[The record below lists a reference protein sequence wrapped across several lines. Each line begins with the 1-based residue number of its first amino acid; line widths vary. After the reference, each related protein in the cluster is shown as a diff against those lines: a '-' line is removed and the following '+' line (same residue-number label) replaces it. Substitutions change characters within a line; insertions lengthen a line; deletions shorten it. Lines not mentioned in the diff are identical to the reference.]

1 MANTMNT
8 LSSYVESVDSNQELT
23 IQCSTIQTL
32 FESTSPIK
40 DQESIC
46 GNDLFEDEL
55 RRCRGTI
62 LDNKTQNIVQL
73 GSFFPYE
80 FTEEEEENC
89 KEKMEK
95 LNQKFED
102 MDVEYSY
109 EGTIVRIFYHKQWY
123 VSTHRK
129 LDAGRSKW
137 GSNDSFKFLF
147 EEGLKESYNLSL
159 KDLFSLLNLRFQY
172 TFMIMANENTRFV
185 CVSNHLKRVYLVGSN
200 DPEILIPIERLPK
213 PDMTFKNV
221 AEIFQFVKGMK
232 YPFTYQGLLLVH
244 KNGSQYRIIGNEYA
258 NMYKVRNNEQS
269 IPYRYLQL
277 KNQND
282 HDSIELLKKLFPQYI
297 STFQSYEKYVEKLVE
312 IILYEYNKRKNRE
325 TVEQIDQKI
334 YLFLKNKLFKQET
347 AVTPEKI
354 SELLWLEEPSN
365 LNHMIRMVKYKQ
377 KKEEQNLINNLK
389 TLDLLKTPNN
399 PIPNN
404 EEVCWAPKK
413 KRVKFSYVNNVN
425 LTVKKELKF

>member
-1 MANTMNT
+1 
-8 LSSYVESVDSNQELT
+8 
-23 IQCSTIQTL
+23 
-32 FESTSPIK
+32 
-40 DQESIC
+40 
-46 GNDLFEDEL
+46 
-55 RRCRGTI
+55 
-62 LDNKTQNIVQL
+62 
-73 GSFFPYE
+73 
-80 FTEEEEENC
+80 
-89 KEKMEK
+89 
-95 LNQKFED
+95 
-102 MDVEYSY
+102 
-109 EGTIVRIFYHKQWY
+109 
-123 VSTHRK
+123 
-129 LDAGRSKW
+129 
-137 GSNDSFKFLF
+137 
-147 EEGLKESYNLSL
+147 
-159 KDLFSLLNLRFQY
+159 
-172 TFMIMANENTRFV
+172 MIMANENTRFV
-185 CVSNHLKRVYLVGSN
+185 CVSNHSKRVYLVGSN

-221 AEIFQFVKGMK
+221 AEIFQFVKVMK

-404 EEVCWAPKK
+404 EEGCWAPKK
-413 KRVKFSYVNNVN
+413 KRVKFNYVNNVN